1 MMKSKIRPELSYR
14 CLISKETVKLGE
26 TCPYENKTVT
36 ELNMGV
42 YNIHKDCENYNPK
55 KDMCLK
61 WFEENVS
68 KKYQQCREYGEF
80 NDEKLQK
87 KWSN

>member
-1 MMKSKIRPELSYR
+1 M
-14 CLISKETVKLGE
+14 
-26 TCPYENKTVT
+26 T
-36 ELNMGV
+36 E
-42 YNIHKDCENYNPK
+42 NIHLKCENYNAN

-68 KKYQQCREYGEF
+68 ERYKVCREYSEF
-80 NDEKLQK
+80 KDSDLQR

>member
-1 MMKSKIRPELSYR
+1 MQWASPDEFPNPW
-14 CLISKETVKLGE
+14 ETSRFNEFG
-26 TCPYENKTVT
+26 
-36 ELNMGV
+36 GV
-42 YNIHKDCENYNPK
+42 IMNIHEECENYNAK

-68 KKYQQCREYGEF
+68 ENYDTCKEKTVF
-80 NDEKLQK
+80 NDADLQR